1 MSIPDRKQS
10 ATVSCTMQDK
20 IKEITRNLLIAH
32 GYHKTTFGVIA
43 KALQVTT
50 TNIHYHFGNKNNL
63 VEIVVS
69 EYVAEAKKN
78 QSAIW
83 LDKTTTLEQKVSNV
97 VAYNYQLYKKYNPD
111 GEGCHPWSLIGRLRL
126 EKDVLT
132 EEMCRSLASFT
143 QLMQDVIG
151 QAVEYAWQQ
160 GQLKADTPRQDL
172 ILLLTHLVDSSSVFA
187 QDSGSFSRLEQF
199 FNAFCRVVL
208 SMYMVKPS
216 AN

>member
-1 MSIPDRKQS
+1 MSIPGRKQS

-20 IKEITRNLLIAH
+20 IKELTRNLLIAH

-69 EYVAEAKKN
+69 EYVAEAKKK
-78 QSAIW
+78 QSTIW
-83 LDKTTTLEQKVSNV
+83 LDKTTTLEQKVFNV

-172 ILLLTHLVDSSSVFA
+172 VLLITHLVDSSSVFA

-199 FNAFCRVVL
+199 FSSFCRVVL
-208 SMYMVKPS
+208 SVYTVNPS